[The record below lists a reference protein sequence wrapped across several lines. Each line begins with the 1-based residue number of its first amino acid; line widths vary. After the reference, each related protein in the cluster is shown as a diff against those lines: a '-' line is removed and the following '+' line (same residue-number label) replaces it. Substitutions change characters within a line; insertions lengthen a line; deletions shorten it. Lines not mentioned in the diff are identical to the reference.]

1 MGEAEG
7 GDKIEEGEDTAA
19 PPRTKPAA
27 HAHTRRRGERERSRV
42 VEREREG
49 EGARATRRRAV
60 YLYVGFEEPCKRG
73 ERRRRDA
80 FTPGLPPS
88 LQWFWLLAE
97 VCGLANAW
105 RAVAPCCCRA
115 RRVFYGARAARVV
128 VVVVAGLI
136 VFQVEARQWAAGAV
150 SLTAFQA
157 KGGRGFRAGAPS
169 SVLQATAL
177 AKVLPQSS
185 CIPRR
190 LLRLLRYFTVFLAKF
205 STVVP
210 TRLLR
215 FFTW

>member
-49 EGARATRRRAV
+49 EGARATRRRTV

-97 VCGLANAW
+97 VCGLAMH
-105 RAVAPCCCRA
+105 
-115 RRVFYGARAARVV
+115 GARWRRAA
-128 VVVVAGLI
+128 AEQGE
-136 VFQVEARQWAAGAV
+136 FSMARAPRGWWWWWPASSFSRWRRGN
-150 SLTAFQA
+150 
-157 KGGRGFRAGAPS
+157 GRPG
-169 SVLQATAL
+169 
-177 AKVLPQSS
+177 
-185 CIPRR
+185 
-190 LLRLLRYFTVFLAKF
+190 RY
-205 STVVP
+205 P
-210 TRLLR
+210 
-215 FFTW
+215 